1 MQLIW
6 YCTFFCPRRPSRCI
20 DENVDNA
27 NIPLFNQHY
36 RQEMFEVVDHL
47 VSDMDDINNYFSNIV
62 LPVTA
67 LLPQKIA
74 KCTEEDA
81 ENLCATFP
89 DDLKD
94 PDTLRA
100 ELEMMG
106 NNIEKNGAKNLRSFS
121 KLRLVKSYLRSTMK
135 EDCLDNIM
143 ILASANNILDCLD
156 LDSMANVWSISKTRK
171 TKI

>member
-1 MQLIW
+1 
-6 YCTFFCPRRPSRCI
+6 
-20 DENVDNA
+20 
-27 NIPLFNQHY
+27 
-36 RQEMFEVVDHL
+36 MFKVVDRL

-62 LPVTA
+62 LPVTV

-89 DDLKD
+89 GDLKD

-106 NNIEKNGAKNLRSFS
+106 NDIEKSGAKNLRSVYS
-121 KLRLVKSYLRSTMK
+121 
-135 EDCLDNIM
+135 EDNVLGR
-143 ILASANNILDCLD
+143 ILWHDIVQFRCPGSGTTLKHD
-156 LDSMANVWSISKTRK
+156 K
-171 TKI
+171 